1 MLLVNH
7 ILRSVVCISDV
18 LNSLLILYREILPNP
33 VPITLYHWN
42 ILFVCSCHILSG
54 VSLFSFVIDC
64 RDDKLD
70 QKYRYLLATTTPIH
84 IGWTTGLWKSL
95 NFRLSMNLI
104 LLGTNENGDS
114 PKKFTSIPTSI
125 LYIYL
130 AKVIG
135 IKRKIVH

>member
-1 MLLVNH
+1 MLHVNH
-7 ILRSVVCISDV
+7 ILRSVGCTRYV
-18 LNSLLILYREILPNP
+18 LNSLLILYIEISPNP

-42 ILFVCSCHILSG
+42 ILFLCSCHILSG

-70 QKYRYLLATTTPIH
+70 QKYRYPLATTTPIH
-84 IGWTTGLWKSL
+84 IGWTIGLWKSL

-114 PKKFTSIPTSI
+114 PKKFTSIPLYSI
-125 LYIYL
+125 YSY
-130 AKVIG
+130 
-135 IKRKIVH
+135 RYRY